1 MNHRERIL
9 SAINHKQPDRIPL
22 DLGATPSSGISVVAY
37 QNLVNHL
44 GLSNKKNH
52 AYDVIQ
58 QVTQPEMELLDLW
71 GVDVFDLGRFFNTDE
86 NYWHEL
92 ELIKGYP
99 AFYPKWFNP
108 EKQADG
114 YWFAPGQCGEFIGK
128 MPTGA
133 TFFDQMIFSY
143 ADGYPESYKNLGFDM
158 SRTVWGGFGFTPF
171 DRINEPNFWTS
182 LREKALEARA
192 NTDRALLI
200 GVGCNLFEWG
210 TFLRR
215 IDNFLMD
222 LYMEPENVER
232 LLDALLE
239 RHLEFLAKVCEAIG
253 DIVDIIKFGD
263 DLGTNTGPLF
273 DTETYCRFFKP
284 RHRMMCDFVKAH
296 SSAHTMLHS
305 CGGIYELIPHLI
317 EAGFEI
323 LNPVQ
328 INAINMNPADLKR
341 EFGKDLTFW
350 GGGVNTQSILNRATP
365 QQVKDHVKTNLE
377 IFGKDGGYVF
387 NTIHNIMPDVPPEN
401 LVAMIEALHEYN
413 Q

>member
-58 QVTQPEMELLDLW
+58 QVTQPEIELLDLW
-71 GVDVFDLGRFFNTDE
+71 GVDVFDIGRFFNTDE
-86 NYWHEL
+86 NYWHSL

-99 AFYPKWFNP
+99 ALYPKWFNP
-108 EKQADG
+108 EKQTDG
-114 YWFAPGQCGEFIGK
+114 VWLAPGECGEFIGK
-128 MPTGA
+128 MPLGA
-133 TFFDQMIFSY
+133 TFFDQLIFPY
-143 ADGYPESYKNLGFDM
+143 DNGYPENYIELGHDM

-171 DRINEPNFWTS
+171 DRIDEPNFWTS

-222 LYMEPENVER
+222 MYLEPENVHR

-239 RHLEFLAKVCEAIG
+239 RHMDFLAKVCEAVG
-253 DIVDIIKFGD
+253 DVVDIIKFGD

-273 DTETYCRFFKP
+273 DTETYCEFFKP
-284 RHRMMCDFVKAH
+284 HHQMMCNYVKTH

-328 INAINMNPADLKR
+328 INAINMNPTDLKR

-365 QQVKDHVKTNLE
+365 QQVKDHVKRNLE

-387 NTIHNIMPDVPPEN
+387 NTIHNIMPDVPAEN
-401 LVAMIEALHEYN
+401 LVAMIETLHEF
-413 Q
+413 

>member
-1 MNHRERIL
+1 MNHRDRIL
-9 SAINHKQPDRIPL
+9 SAISHKQPDCIPL

-44 GLSNKKNH
+44 GLSSKKNH
-52 AYDVIQ
+52 VYDVIQ
-58 QVTQPEMELLDLW
+58 QVTQPEIELLDLW
-71 GVDVFDLGRFFNTDE
+71 GVDVFDIGRFFNTDE

-99 AFYPKWFNP
+99 ALYPKWFNP
-108 EKQADG
+108 EKQVDG
-114 YWFAPGQCGEFIGK
+114 VWLASGKCSEMIGK
-128 MPTGA
+128 MPVGA
-133 TFFDQMIFSY
+133 TFFDQLIFPY
-143 ADGYPESYKNLGFDM
+143 ADAYPENYKNLGFDM

-171 DRINEPNFWTS
+171 DRIDEPNFWTS
-182 LREKALEARA
+182 LRKKALEARA

-222 LYMEPENVER
+222 LFLGPENVHR

-253 DIVDIIKFGD
+253 DVVDIIKFGD

-273 DTETYCRFFKP
+273 DAGTYCDFFKP
-284 RHRMMCDFVKAH
+284 RHQMMCDYVKAH

-328 INAINMNPADLKR
+328 INAVNMNPADLKR

-365 QQVKDHVKTNLE
+365 QQVKDHVKKNLE

-401 LVAMIEALHEYN
+401 LVAMIETLREFR
-413 Q
+413 